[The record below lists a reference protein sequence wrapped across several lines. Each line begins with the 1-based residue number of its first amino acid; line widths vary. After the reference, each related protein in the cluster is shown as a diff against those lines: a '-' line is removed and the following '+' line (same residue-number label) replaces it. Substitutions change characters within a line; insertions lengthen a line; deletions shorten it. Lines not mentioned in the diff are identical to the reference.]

1 VVPSI
6 KPKIRNPDR
15 RVIRADQEA
24 DPPRYNPT
32 RNWSRLGRIAFVV
45 GCENRHVAPIPKSSA
60 GIQLPDRKPNATH
73 LIEAIRGLR
82 SALRP
87 LNPNPKR
94 TRGGRVGSARER
106 QRKAANHR
114 YKPT

>member
-6 KPKIRNPDR
+6 KPKIGDPDR

-32 RNWSRLGRIAFVV
+32 RNWSRLGCIAFVV
-45 GCENRHVAPIPKSSA
+45 GCENRHAAPIPKSSA
-60 GIQLPDRKPNATH
+60 GIQLPDRKPNATQ

-82 SALRP
+82 SALGP
-87 LNPNPKR
+87 LNPNHKR

-106 QRKAANHR
+106 KRKAANHR